1 MSDDTHKTNTTKL
14 GENQASNPTKYENFP
29 RMCRLCLSL
38 EKVKSFFDT
47 TYRDISIPELVFDFT
62 SLKVDPEDSLPQ
74 QLCTTCLN
82 ELIRC
87 YNFRKQCIEAE
98 QILIDV
104 FDKYKRGNNNATNEE
119 SVIKSVNETS
129 VIKVNIFHVRN
140 DDSTIDDNRS
150 DDSFVDVKA
159 KSKKRKGVKTRK
171 KSAVNKSKLPPFECK
186 GCNETYETRE
196 ELYNHRKNVK
206 HPELR
211 NFNCSIC
218 KKSFTKSKLN
228 QHMRSHTKEKPYK
241 CKICPQKFSIGSNLR
256 RHVMTHTGERPHVCE
271 ICGKG
276 FIQSTTLHVHLKK
289 HTTGVSSD
297 SLDYT
302 STELPIK
309 CEVCGRG
316 FKREGR
322 YKIHLT
328 KHFPED
334 AKSQKENKSTPKHNR
349 TTGNYSCGI
358 CNRGFKNKYLLK
370 AHGST
375 HREKSYLC
383 SDCGKVFAT
392 KAALQSHLKVHTGE
406 KPHSCMVCK
415 KSFAHVGSFEAHI
428 LIHSGEKPY
437 QCPICNKSFTQLTHL
452 KYHKRVHSGE
462 RPYGCEYCGKKFAL
476 KGNLTVHIRTHT
488 GETPHLCPICGKG
501 FYDSSS
507 MKKHYKIHGDV
518 SDVTNNIKVV
528 REESEDRFDKSEE
541 RILTFDNL

>member
-1 MSDDTHKTNTTKL
+1 MR
-14 GENQASNPTKYENFP
+14 F
-29 RMCRLCLSL
+29 
-38 EKVKSFFDT
+38 
-47 TYRDISIPELVFDFT
+47 
-62 SLKVDPEDSLPQ
+62 
-74 QLCTTCLN
+74 
-82 ELIRC
+82 
-87 YNFRKQCIEAE
+87 
-98 QILIDV
+98 
-104 FDKYKRGNNNATNEE
+104 NEE

-150 DDSFVDVKA
+150 DDSFVDVKPKA
-159 KSKKRKGVKTRK
+159 KKRKGVKTRK

-218 KKSFTKSKLN
+218 KKSFTKSKLD

-302 STELPIK
+302 PTELPIK

-349 TTGNYSCGI
+349 TAGNYCCGI

-406 KPHSCMVCK
+406 KPHSCM
-415 KSFAHVGSFEAHI
+415 
-428 LIHSGEKPY
+428 
-437 QCPICNKSFTQLTHL
+437 
-452 KYHKRVHSGE
+452 RVHSGE